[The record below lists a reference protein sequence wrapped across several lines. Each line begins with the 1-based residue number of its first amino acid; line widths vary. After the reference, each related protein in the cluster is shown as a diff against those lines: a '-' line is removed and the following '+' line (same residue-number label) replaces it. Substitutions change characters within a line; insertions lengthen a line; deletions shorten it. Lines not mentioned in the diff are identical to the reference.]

1 MVVPTSYVAHAPAP
15 NAEPHVQAQDVVM
28 GGSEIIL
35 VVIVFLIVAGRVIV
49 RVFDDALALAAPRS
63 QR

>member
-1 MVVPTSYVAHAPAP
+1 
-15 NAEPHVQAQDVVM
+15 M
-28 GGSEIIL
+28 GGPEIVL

-49 RVFDDALALAAPRS
+49 RVFDDGLALAAPRS